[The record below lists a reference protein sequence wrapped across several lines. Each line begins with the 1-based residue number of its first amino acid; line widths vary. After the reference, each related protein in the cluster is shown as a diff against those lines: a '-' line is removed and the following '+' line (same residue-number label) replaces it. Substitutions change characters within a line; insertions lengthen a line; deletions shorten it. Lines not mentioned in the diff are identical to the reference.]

1 MGFFPLLHPDLPDGF
16 FIAKKFACRSLKGS
30 GSRSGIRIVYYL
42 ENITLKICLIE
53 IYHKNQKEKEDF
65 RRIVNWLKDESR

>member
-1 MGFFPLLHPDLPDGF
+1 MGFFPLSDSDLPGGF

-30 GSRSGIRIVYYL
+30 GSRSGIRIIYHL
-42 ENITLKICLIE
+42 ENASLKICLIE

-65 RRIVNWLKDESR
+65 QRIVCWLKDESH